1 MKNLILSI
9 SFALFATMGFAKDLQ
24 TLVATTQPQ
33 MHCQGCEN
41 KIKGNLRFEK
51 GVKSIETNVA
61 DQTVTIVFDADKNT
75 EDALLKSF
83 EKFGYKATKVAPG
96 EKVQQQNTS
105 AQCDNMKK

>member
-51 GVKSIETNVA
+51 GVKSIETSVA

-75 EDALLKSF
+75 EEALLKSF